1 MTRGG
6 LAGKFVGLERVGAA
20 ERVFASRNS
29 GSSGGSGG
37 GGGGRSS
44 WYTAV
49 ALGTYGGGHVG
60 FFGDVDA
67 GEATLRVVAAL
78 VDAAPGVNS
87 LAAQRQL
94 RAASRGMFGGWGGR
108 GVSNNKAPTATFA
121 CYAVCSMTITT
132 AFVAVLARLILAS

>member
-20 ERVFASRNS
+20 ERVFASR
-29 GSSGGSGG
+29 
-37 GGGGRSS
+37 
-44 WYTAV
+44 
-49 ALGTYGGGHVG
+49 TYGGGHVG